1 LFLLPFYEAN
11 ALSSGDDHCVC
22 FHRSNVSPMQ
32 YWNSSIMNY
41 KFRI

>member
-22 FHRSNVSPMQ
+22 FHRSMTKKPLTLPLSPQ
-32 YWNSSIMNY
+32 G
-41 KFRI
+41 RGGG